1 MSKAYTNNFAAAYK
15 KKAYVLFSSRRLI
28 TLRLHI
34 VRPKDAVEPAKQRM
48 AWYTGFPV
56 NAVKSASA
64 RLEDLCKTELKDIRE
79 TSELSKPTGQNPL

>member
-1 MSKAYTNNFAAAYK
+1 MSKAYTNNFAAAYN

-48 AWYTGFPV
+48 A
-56 NAVKSASA
+56 SA

-79 TSELSKPTGQNPL
+79 TSELPKPTGQNPL